1 MSRTLVIRGVLAAVA
16 LATPLLAVGPAQ
28 SAPVPV
34 PPSGTVTAASGVN
47 ERAYPSIDS
56 KVTGRP
62 LKHRAPIALRCKVR
76 AQNIGGN
83 EYWYLL
89 RARPTWV
96 AAKYV
101 GAVGNVPLC
110 RSVNRSV
117 LDDTPATRAAMG

>member
-1 MSRTLVIRGVLAAVA
+1 MSRTLAIRGMIAAAA
-16 LATPLLAVGPAQ
+16 LATPLLAVAPAQ

-34 PPSGTVTAASGVN
+34 APSGTVTAASGVN
-47 ERAYPSIDS
+47 ERAYPSTDS

-62 LKHRAPIALRCKVR
+62 LKHRAPIGLRCKVR

-101 GAVGNVPLC
+101 GAVGSVPLC
-110 RSVNRSV
+110 RSVNRSA

>member
-1 MSRTLVIRGVLAAVA
+1 MSRTLAIRGLIAAAA

-34 PPSGTVTAASGVN
+34 APSGTVTSVSGVN
-47 ERAYPSIDS
+47 ERAYPSTDA
-56 KVTGRP
+56 KVTGQP
-62 LKHRAPIALRCKVR
+62 LKYRAPIGLRCKVR

-83 EYWYLL
+83 DTWYLL

-101 GAVGNVPLC
+101 GTVGSVPFC
-110 RSVNRSV
+110 RSVNHGA
-117 LDDTPATRAAMG
+117 LKDTPATRAAMG